1 MTIYDLWPS
10 AKISYHILIF
20 FILVRE
26 KERKRE
32 KYLEGGPE
40 GEHRAP
46 EQRQRRRVIFDLRSA
61 MRGELRRRGDVTV
74 GFWVWFAGAWF
85 RFVYWGFFF

>member
-46 EQRQRRRVIFDLRSA
+46 STGAEAEAQSDLRSAICDRRSA
-61 MRGELRRRGDVTV
+61 MRGER
-74 GFWVWFAGAWF
+74 
-85 RFVYWGFFF
+85 